1 MADPSPPFI
10 AIPGLANFRTIGPL
24 PLPAQPHHHIRPG
37 LIYRSAEP
45 SRLHPAGITTL
56 QALAITHV
64 YDLRSAVEIERHQ
77 APIREWP
84 GCRRVFVPIFHDQD
98 YSPEA
103 IALRYQHYSGRGPQG
118 FVEAYRTILEA
129 GGVPFGA
136 ILSHLATPDPSPLLI
151 HCTAG
156 KDRTGVIC
164 AIILSICGVDD
175 ETIAQEYSLTEAGL
189 AGIREE
195 IIANLMKNKALQ
207 GNTEGAK
214 RMMSA
219 LQVL

>member
-1 MADPSPPFI
+1 M
-10 AIPGLANFRTIGPL
+10 
-24 PLPAQPHHHIRPG
+24 
-37 LIYRSAEP
+37 
-45 SRLHPAGITTL
+45 
-56 QALAITHV
+56 
-64 YDLRSAVEIERHQ
+64 
-77 APIREWP
+77 
-84 GCRRVFVPIFHDQD
+84 
-98 YSPEA
+98 
-103 IALRYQHYSGRGPQG
+103 
-118 FVEAYRTILEA
+118 
-129 GGVPFGA
+129 PFGA

-195 IIANLMKNKALQ
+195 IIANLMKNQALK